1 MNSILIVDDHSDIRR
16 LIRMTLEFAGRGT
29 EVSEASDGET
39 GLAMARALRPDV
51 VITDVMMPGSTNGL
65 SLCQTLKSDPEM
77 SGTAIIM
84 ISAKGRAEDR
94 LAGLEAGAEA
104 YLVKPF
110 SPLEL
115 VKTLERLG
123 VCA

>member
-16 LIRMTLEFAGRGT
+16 LIRMTLEFAGHGGN
-29 EVSEASDGET
+29 VAEAGNGET

-51 VITDVMMPGSTNGL
+51 VITDVMMPGTTSGL
-65 SLCQTLKSDPEM
+65 SLCQALRSDPAM
-77 SGTAIIM
+77 SGTAIVM

-94 LAGLEAGAEA
+94 MAGLEAGAHA

-115 VKTLERLG
+115 VKTLEQLG
-123 VCA
+123 VSA

>member
-16 LIRMTLEFAGRGT
+16 LIRMTLEFAGHGAN
-29 EVSEASDGET
+29 VAEASDGET

-51 VITDVMMPGSTNGL
+51 VITDVMMPGSTSGL
-65 SLCQTLKSDPEM
+65 SLCQTLTSDPAM
-77 SGTAIIM
+77 SGTAIVM

-94 LAGLEAGAEA
+94 LAGIEAGAQA

-115 VKTLERLG
+115 VKTLEQLG
-123 VCA
+123 VST

>member
-16 LIRMTLEFAGRGT
+16 LIRMTLEFAGHGT
-29 EVSEASDGET
+29 AVSEASDGET
-39 GLAMARALRPDV
+39 GLAMARELRPDV
-51 VITDVMMPGSTNGL
+51 VITDVMMPGATNGL
-65 SLCQTLKSDPEM
+65 SLCQTLKADPEM

>member
-16 LIRMTLEFAGRGT
+16 LIRMTLEFAGHGLK
-29 EVSEASDGET
+29 VAEAGDGET

-51 VITDVMMPGSTNGL
+51 VITDVMMPGVTSGL
-65 SLCQTLKSDPEM
+65 SLCQMLRSDPAM
-77 SGTAIIM
+77 SGTAIVM
-84 ISAKGRAEDR
+84 ISASCRAEDR
-94 LAGLEAGAEA
+94 LAGLEAGAQA

-115 VKTLERLG
+115 VKTLETLG
-123 VCA
+123 VSA

>member
-16 LIRMTLEFAGRGT
+16 LIRMTLEFAGHGAK
-29 EVSEASDGET
+29 VAEASDGET

-51 VITDVMMPGSTNGL
+51 VITDVMMPGSTSGL
-65 SLCQTLKSDPEM
+65 SLCQTLKADPAM
-77 SGTAIIM
+77 AGTAIVM

-115 VKTLERLG
+115 VKTLEMLG
-123 VCA
+123 VSA

>member
-16 LIRMTLEFAGRGT
+16 LIRMTLEFAGHGGK
-29 EVSEASDGET
+29 VADAGDGET

-51 VITDVMMPGSTNGL
+51 VITDVMMPGATSGL
-65 SLCQTLKSDPEM
+65 SLCQMLRSDPAM
-77 SGTAIIM
+77 SGTAIVM
-84 ISAKGRAEDR
+84 ISANCRAEVR
-94 LAGLEAGAEA
+94 RAGIEAGAQA

-115 VKTLERLG
+115 VKTLEQLG
-123 VCA
+123 VSA

>member
-16 LIRMTLEFAGRGT
+16 LIRMTLEFAGHGGQ
-29 EVSEASDGET
+29 VAEAGDGET

-51 VITDVMMPGSTNGL
+51 VITDVMMPGATSGL
-65 SLCQTLKSDPEM
+65 SLCQTLRSDPAM
-77 SGTAIIM
+77 SGTAVVM
-84 ISAKGRAEDR
+84 ISARCRAEDR
-94 LAGLEAGAEA
+94 RAGIEAGAQA

-115 VKTLERLG
+115 VRTLEQLG
-123 VCA
+123 VSA

>member
-1 MNSILIVDDHSDIRR
+1 MTSILIVDDHSDIRK
-16 LIRMTLEFAGRGT
+16 LIRMTLEFAGHGGRIA
-29 EVSEASDGET
+29 EASEGEA
-39 GLAMARALRPDV
+39 GLALARELRPDV
-51 VITDVMMPGSTNGL
+51 VITDVMMPGATSGL
-65 SLCQTLKSDPEM
+65 SLCQALKSDPAV

-115 VKTLERLG
+115 VNTLERLG
-123 VCA
+123 ISA

>member
-1 MNSILIVDDHSDIRR
+1 MNSILIIDDHSDIRR
-16 LIRMTLEFAGRGT
+16 LIRMTLEFAGHGAQI
-29 EVSEASDGET
+29 VEAKDGET
-39 GLAMARALRPDV
+39 GLTLARELRPDV
-51 VITDVMMPGSTNGL
+51 VITDVMMPGATNGL
-65 SLCQTLKSDPEM
+65 SLCQTLKSDPAL

-115 VKTLERLG
+115 VKTLESLG
-123 VCA
+123 VST

>member
-1 MNSILIVDDHSDIRR
+1 MNRILIVDDHSDIRR
-16 LIRMTLEFAGRGT
+16 LIRMTLEFAGHGANVT
-29 EVSEASDGET
+29 EASDGET

-51 VITDVMMPGSTNGL
+51 VITDVMMPGPTSGL
-65 SLCQTLKSDPEM
+65 SLCQALTSDPAM
-77 SGTAIIM
+77 AGTAIVM

-94 LAGLEAGAEA
+94 LAGMEAGALA

-115 VKTLERLG
+115 VKTLEQLG
-123 VCA
+123 VSA

>member
-16 LIRMTLEFAGRGT
+16 LIRMTLEFAGHGT
-29 EVSEASDGET
+29 EVAEAGDGET
-39 GLAMARALRPDV
+39 GLALASELRPDV
-51 VITDVMMPGSTNGL
+51 VITDVMMPGSTSGL
-65 SLCQTLKSDPEM
+65 SLCQTLKSDPALA
-77 SGTAIIM
+77 GTAIIM

>member
-16 LIRMTLEFAGRGT
+16 LIRMTLEFAGHGGQ
-29 EVSEASDGET
+29 VAEASDGET
-39 GLAMARALRPDV
+39 GLVMARELRPDV
-51 VITDVMMPGSTNGL
+51 VITDVMMPGATNGL

>member
-51 VITDVMMPGSTNGL
+51 VITDVMMPGATNGL
-65 SLCQTLKSDPEM
+65 SLCQTLKADPEM